1 MVVGESKRFDY
12 TGDKQS
18 IMLSPGIYKLECYGA
33 RGGNGYGNS
42 SGGKG
47 GYVSALLSVPF
58 DKIIFIYVGQAG
70 NDGNSRRTSF
80 NGGGIGGYDTYG
92 DTENGGSGGGAT
104 DFRLSENINSR
115 IIVAGGGGGAGGWR
129 SCNGQP
135 GGPLIG
141 SNNVLYQGSTGINN
155 QSGGGGGGGGYYGG
169 ATRGSQYIDY
179 NVGLGA
185 YGGTNYISKYMIQI
199 KNENGI
205 NNSNGYAIITMLEEI
220 EINRQNSNLYRDS
233 YPQETFDFNK
243 LLEV

>member
-1 MVVGESKRFDY
+1 MIVGESKRFNY
-12 TGDKQS
+12 TGNKQS
-18 IMLSPGIYKLECYGA
+18 ITLSPGVYQLECYGA

-47 GYVSALLSVPF
+47 GYVSALLTIPF
-58 DKIIFIYVGQAG
+58 DKTIFIYVGQAG
-70 NDGNSRRTSF
+70 NDGNDRRISF

-92 DTENGGSGGGAT
+92 GAENGGSGGGAT
-104 DFRLSENINSR
+104 DFRLSEDINSR

-141 SNNVLYQGSTGINN
+141 SNNILYQGSTGINN

-169 ATRGSQYIDY
+169 ATRGSQHIDY

-185 YGGTNYISKYMIQI
+185 YGGTNYISKHMIQV
-199 KNENGI
+199 KNENGVS
-205 NNSNGYAIITMLEEI
+205 NSNGYAIITMLKEI
-220 EINRQNSNLYRDS
+220 ILTRQNSNLYKDS
-233 YPQETFDFNK
+233 YNQETFDFNK